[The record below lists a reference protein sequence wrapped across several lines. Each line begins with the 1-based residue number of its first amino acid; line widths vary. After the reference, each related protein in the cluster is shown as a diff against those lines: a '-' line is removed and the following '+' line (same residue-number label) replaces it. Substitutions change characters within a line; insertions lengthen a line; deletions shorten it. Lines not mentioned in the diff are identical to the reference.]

1 VAESRTINLEPLDRA
16 DRFFLEDG
24 LARGMSIAELAGFL
38 NRSEDDI
45 KSYLT
50 SSSSSLA
57 SRARDNQPYSTLKR
71 SSFSAGSTA
80 SVAIRRASAAR
91 L

>member
-80 SVAIRRASAAR
+80 SVASRRASAAR